1 MHCCLHGKAKK
12 KEFLEVAFAECNDH
26 CTRRR
31 DFIKNKINFFVECQD
46 RGTQQRDFFKKN
58 FAERRGCGT

>member
-1 MHCCLHGKAKK
+1 MEKQK

-46 RGTQQRDFFKKN
+46 HGARQRNFSLGKEFFFKK
-58 FAERRGCGT
+58 